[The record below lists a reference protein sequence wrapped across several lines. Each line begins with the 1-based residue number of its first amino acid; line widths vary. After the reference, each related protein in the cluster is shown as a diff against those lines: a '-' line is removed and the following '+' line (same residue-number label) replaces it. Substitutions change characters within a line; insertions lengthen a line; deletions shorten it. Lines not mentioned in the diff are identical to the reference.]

1 MSGRLDDLQ
10 NWWDVLTLSDG
21 RITGGDRKDNDALVN
36 TSILAGT
43 YTADVGVKEKHNGED
58 SLHITPF
65 QNVNP
70 S

>member
-1 MSGRLDDLQ
+1 MAGSQVGR
-10 NWWDVLTLSDG
+10 G
-21 RITGGDRKDNDALVN
+21 RNDALVN